1 MFRYLFTY
9 IIRGMP
15 ILATDL
21 LRHPTSKFLRQIP
34 QQNSMSSPQI
44 ASMLPN
50 PQRLSHF
57 RPKETWHT
65 SFPPS
70 RRMEV

>member
-21 LRHPTSKFLRQIP
+21 LRHPTSKFLRQILSKIP
-34 QQNSMSSPQI
+34 CQAPKSLPCSPT
-44 ASMLPN
+44 LN
-50 PQRLSHF
+50 D
-57 RPKETWHT
+57 
-65 SFPPS
+65 
-70 RRMEV
+70 